1 MSKVNREPMKNK
13 CRLLTFVLF
22 TLFMILVIHG
32 CYKAEE
38 PVLNENSSID
48 IGDYVFCVEEAVGDR
63 YNVRVLYS
71 LKRQDGKDIAPEARF
86 ESFVISGG
94 SQNFGGTT
102 TYTLSENGKII
113 WIEEVRSSSQK
124 LDSNDVYTVDLEN
137 LTFGEDSTLEPIKG
151 KWSVTYRIQINEDY
165 TELITKKL
173 KLQETDDNYY
183 LLSSIQLTNMGIHME
198 MEVQE
203 NNIEK
208 LADHFVVYVIMEDGT
223 SIDLEL
229 HLSIQGGKTPYH
241 ATAESMFNEMIDFDE
256 LYAIVVCGQEIII

>member
-1 MSKVNREPMKNK
+1 MKKCISFINK

-22 TLFMILVIHG
+22 TLFMIPVIQG
-32 CYKAEE
+32 CYKVEE
-38 PVLNENSSID
+38 PVPNENSSID

-71 LKRQDGKDIAPEARF
+71 LKRQDGKDIEPEARF
-86 ESFVISGG
+86 ESLVISGG

-102 TYTLSENGKII
+102 TYTLNENGKII
-113 WIEEVRSSSQK
+113 WIEEVRSCSQK

-151 KWSVTYRIQINEDY
+151 KWSVTYRVQINEDY

-173 KLQETDDNYY
+173 KIQETDDSYY

-208 LADHFVVYVIMEDGT
+208 LADRFVVYVIMEDGK

-229 HLSIQGGKTPYH
+229 HLSIQGGKTPYR
-241 ATAESMFNEMIDFDE
+241 ATAEAMFNEMIDFDE
-256 LYAIVVCGQEIII
+256 LQAIVVCGQEIII

>member
-1 MSKVNREPMKNK
+1 MKKCISFMINK

-22 TLFMILVIHG
+22 TLFMIPVIQG
-32 CYKAEE
+32 CYKVEE
-38 PVLNENSSID
+38 PVPNENSSID

-71 LKRQDGKDIAPEARF
+71 LKRQDGKDIEPEARF
-86 ESFVISGG
+86 ESLVISGG

-102 TYTLSENGKII
+102 TYTLNENGKII
-113 WIEEVRSSSQK
+113 WIEEVRSCSQK

-151 KWSVTYRIQINEDY
+151 KWSVTYRVQINEDY

-173 KLQETDDNYY
+173 KIQETDDSYY

-208 LADHFVVYVIMEDGT
+208 LADRFVVYVIMEDGK

-229 HLSIQGGKTPYH
+229 HLSIQGGKTPYR
-241 ATAESMFNEMIDFDE
+241 ATAEAMFNEMIDFDE
-256 LYAIVVCGQEIII
+256 LQAIVVCGQEIII

>member
-1 MSKVNREPMKNK
+1 MINK

-22 TLFMILVIHG
+22 TLFMIPVIQG
-32 CYKAEE
+32 CYKVEE
-38 PVLNENSSID
+38 PVPNENSSID

-71 LKRQDGKDIAPEARF
+71 LKRQDGKDIEPEARF
-86 ESFVISGG
+86 ESLVISGG

-102 TYTLSENGKII
+102 TYTLNENGKII
-113 WIEEVRSSSQK
+113 WIEEVRSCSQK

-151 KWSVTYRIQINEDY
+151 KWSVTYRVQINEDY

-173 KLQETDDNYY
+173 KIQETDDSYY

-208 LADHFVVYVIMEDGT
+208 LADRFVVYVIMEDGK

-229 HLSIQGGKTPYH
+229 HLSIQGGKTPYR
-241 ATAESMFNEMIDFDE
+241 ATAEAMFNEMIDFDE
-256 LYAIVVCGQEIII
+256 LQAIVVCGQEIII